1 MPTLCYGV
9 FIKRIN
15 RLILRYLIGD
25 FVFDVYCHRERQTEF
40 CSFQTVLR
48 LLDLSLYE
56 RSTKYRRGVNEES
69 RTNCPKKSKNRSMK
83 HMKQEERENFIYLN
97 VT

>member
-25 FVFDVYCHRERQTEF
+25 FVFDVYCHRERGRLNAARFRPCYVCWLYLYTNALPNTGE
-40 CSFQTVLR
+40 VLMKR
-48 LLDLSLYE
+48 AE
-56 RSTKYRRGVNEES
+56 QIV
-69 RTNCPKKSKNRSMK
+69 PKNRK
-83 HMKQEERENFIYLN
+83 IAQ
-97 VT
+97 

>member
-1 MPTLCYGV
+1 MPTPCYGL

-25 FVFDVYCHRERQTEF
+25 FVFDVYCHRERQTEC

-48 LLDLSLYE
+48 WLYL
-56 RSTKYRRGVNEES
+56 Y
-69 RTNCPKKSKNRSMK
+69 TNALPNTGEVLMKRAEQIVPRNRK
-83 HMKQEERENFIYLN
+83 IAQ
-97 VT
+97 